1 MNSRRI
7 ACKLCRD
14 RKVRC
19 PGEQPACA
27 KCLRA
32 GEECVYLPAQRP
44 TKANLN
50 ETIEALQKRL
60 NETENMILKMRAYSS
75 NADATPTGSYNFD
88 WPAMSDFSTLA
99 PPNLSTEPPAT
110 PLGGAN
116 GFFEGQIGQHSLM
129 YQQSNRPS
137 SGSQP
142 LQLPVGQME
151 VAERNGSTESRA
163 GEPMDFERAPADL
176 SFQLGFPSTGNG
188 EGLEQGQAAGQEAG
202 HGSTSS
208 PRGTSTFTP
217 PSSRDADARSGTG
230 SIDDATGSA
239 VVDALGA
246 YCSAVIRRECEVV
259 GIANI
264 VADYIAWM
272 RKLPATGAPPVTN
285 AMYQQMM
292 ANIETRVRELVEV
305 AQKRHDEPLRNLLSA
320 LENASSTAV
329 AGRVAGLEADLQ
341 KQRRDHTNFFE
352 KEYDTCKFLSEQ
364 AQKRP

>member
-1 MNSRRI
+1 
-7 ACKLCRD
+7 
-14 RKVRC
+14 
-19 PGEQPACA
+19 
-27 KCLRA
+27 
-32 GEECVYLPAQRP
+32 
-44 TKANLN
+44 
-50 ETIEALQKRL
+50 
-60 NETENMILKMRAYSS
+60 MILKMRAYSS
-75 NADATPTGSYNFD
+75 YADATPTRWSYNFD

-99 PPNLSTEPPAT
+99 PPNLSAEPPAT
-110 PLGGAN
+110 PLGVAN
-116 GFFEGQIGQHSLM
+116 GFFACQIGQQSLM
-129 YQQSNRPS
+129 HQQSNRPS
-137 SGSQP
+137 SGPQP

-151 VAERNGSTESRA
+151 VAERNGSTDSRA
-163 GEPMDFERAPADL
+163 GEPMDFDRAPADL
-176 SFQLGFPSTGNG
+176 SFQLGFPSTGNDKG
-188 EGLEQGQAAGQEAG
+188 HEQGQAACQEAG
-202 HGSTSS
+202 HGSLSS

-230 SIDDATGSA
+230 STDDVTGSA

-285 AMYQQMM
+285 TMYQQMM

-305 AQKRHDEPLRNLLSA
+305 AQKRHDEPLRNLLLA

-329 AGRVAGLEADLQ
+329 AGRVANLEADLQ

-352 KEYDTCKFLSEQ
+352 KQYDTCKFLSEQ
-364 AQKRP
+364 AQKLP

>member
-7 ACKLCRD
+7 AY

-19 PGEQPACA
+19 PGEQPAYA
-27 KCLRA
+27 KCLQA

-75 NADATPTGSYNFD
+75 YADATPTRWSYNFD

-99 PPNLSTEPPAT
+99 PPNLSAEPPAT
-110 PLGGAN
+110 PLGVAN
-116 GFFEGQIGQHSLM
+116 GFFAS
-129 YQQSNRPS
+129 
-137 SGSQP
+137 
-142 LQLPVGQME
+142 
-151 VAERNGSTESRA
+151 ERNGSTDSRA
-163 GEPMDFERAPADL
+163 GEPMDFDRAPADL
-176 SFQLGFPSTGNG
+176 SFQLGFPSTGNDKG
-188 EGLEQGQAAGQEAG
+188 HEQGQAACQEAG
-202 HGSTSS
+202 HGSLSS

-230 SIDDATGSA
+230 STDDVTGSA

-285 AMYQQMM
+285 TMYQQMM

-305 AQKRHDEPLRNLLSA
+305 AQKRHDEPLRNLLLA

-329 AGRVAGLEADLQ
+329 AGRVANLEADLQ

-352 KEYDTCKFLSEQ
+352 KQYDTCKFLSEQ
-364 AQKRP
+364 AQKLP